1 MAEDF
6 NEKLTENMELPETA
20 VEDASAADYTAKDI
34 QVLEGLEA
42 VRRRPGMYIGDQ
54 SERGLHHLVYEVV
67 DNSIDESL
75 AGFCDTIK
83 VTINKDGSVSVVDNG
98 RGIPTEMHPTGRPT
112 PEVVLTV
119 LHAGGKFDK
128 SAYQVSGGLHGV
140 GVSVVN
146 ALSTWLELT
155 IWRDGKEHHQ
165 RYERGKAVTDL
176 VVTGDT
182 TLRGT
187 RVQFFPDAE
196 IFTTI
201 EFDSTTLKNRLRE
214 LAFLN
219 SHVTIIFEDLRPEDK
234 PDVQQYHYPGGIT
247 SFVKYLNKGK
257 GTLFAEPIVITG
269 EKDKTAVEVAIQ
281 YNDSY
286 QERLHGY
293 VNLINTIEGGTHI
306 AGFRTAMTRAINDEA
321 RKQKLLKDK
330 DQNLSGD
337 DLKEGLTAVISVK
350 VMEPQFEGQTKTKL
364 GNSDV
369 KGIVDSIVSE
379 GIKEALEDRPEI
391 VKPIIESALRARQ
404 AREAAKKAKELVR
417 RKTVMSSLTL
427 PGKLADCSNRNP
439 ADCELYIVEGDSAGG
454 SAKQGRNR
462 EFQAILP
469 LRGKIL
475 NVEKARLDKILGS
488 DTIKNIVLALGCGV
502 GDDYNPERL
511 RYHKIFIMADADV
524 DGAHI
529 RTLLLTLFFR
539 YMPKIIEDGYLYC
552 AQPPLFRVACGKEI
566 VYCYTEKE
574 MIDACAKFEGKKADV
589 QRYKG
594 LGEMNAEQLWDTTMN
609 PENRLISRV
618 EVRDAVEADEL
629 FSVLMGD
636 QVEPRRKFIEE
647 HAQEVSN
654 LDI

>member
-1 MAEDF
+1 MTEDF
-6 NEKLTENMELPETA
+6 NEKLTENMELPETV
-20 VEDASAADYTAKDI
+20 VEDATAADYTAKDI

-369 KGIVDSIVSE
+369 NGIVDSIVSE

-574 MIDACAKFEGKKADV
+574 MKDACAKFEGKKADV

>member
-1 MAEDF
+1 MADDF
-6 NEKLTENMELPETA
+6 TTKLTENMDLPGR
-20 VEDASAADYTAKDI
+20 VGEDDKAADYTAKDI

-42 VRRRPGMYIGDQ
+42 VRKRPGMYIGDQ

-83 VTINKDGSVSVVDNG
+83 VTINKDGSVTVVDNG

-146 ALSTWLELT
+146 ALSEWLELT
-155 IWRDGKEHHQ
+155 IWRDGKEHRQ
-165 RYERGKAVTDL
+165 RYERGKP
-176 VVTGDT
+176 VTGLEITGET

-196 IFTTI
+196 IFTTVH
-201 EFDSTTLKNRLRE
+201 FDAGTLKNRLRE

-234 PDVQQYHYPGGIT
+234 PDVQEYHYPGGIT

-257 GTLFAEPIVITG
+257 GTLFSEPIVISG
-269 EKDKTAVEVAIQ
+269 EKDGTAVDVAIQ

-306 AGFRTAMTRAINDEA
+306 AGFRSAVTRAVNDEA
-321 RKQKLLKDK
+321 RRQKLLKDK
-330 DQNLSGD
+330 DQNLTGD

-364 GNSDV
+364 GNGEV

-379 GIKEALEDRPEI
+379 GIKEALENSPEI
-391 VKPIIESALRARQ
+391 VRPIIESALRARQ

-417 RKTVMSSLTL
+417 RKTAMTSLTL

-502 GDDYNPERL
+502 GDDYNEERL

-552 AQPPLFRVACGKEI
+552 AQPPLFRVACGREI

-574 MIDACAKFEGKKADV
+574 MKEACAKFEGRKADV

-618 EVRDAVEADEL
+618 EISDAVAADEL
-629 FSVLMGD
+629 FSILMGD

-647 HAQEVSN
+647 HAKEVSN

>member
-1 MAEDF
+1 MTDEIT
-6 NEKLTENMELPETA
+6 KLTKNMDLPESA
-20 VEDASAADYTAKDI
+20 AADEKAADYTAKDI

-42 VRRRPGMYIGDQ
+42 VRKRPGMYIGDQ

-75 AGFCDTIK
+75 AGFCDTVK

-98 RGIPTEMHPTGRPT
+98 RGIPTEMHPTGKSAA
-112 PEVVLTV
+112 EVVLTV

-146 ALSTWLELT
+146 ALSEWLELT
-155 IWRDGKEHHQ
+155 IWRDGKEHRQ
-165 RYERGKAVTDL
+165 RYERGKPVTPL
-176 VVTGDT
+176 TVTGET

-187 RVQFFPDAE
+187 RVQFCPDNE
-196 IFTTI
+196 IFTTTN
-201 EFDSTTLKNRLRE
+201 FDAATLKNRLRE

-219 SHVTIIFEDLRPEDK
+219 SHVTIVFEDLRPEDK
-234 PDVQQYHYPGGIT
+234 TDVQEYHYPGGIV

-257 GTLFAEPIVITG
+257 ETLFKEPIVISG
-269 EKDKTAVEVAIQ
+269 EKEQTAVDVAIQ

-306 AGFRTAMTRAINDEA
+306 AGFRTALTRAVNDEA

-330 DQNLSGD
+330 DQNLTGD

-364 GNSDV
+364 GNSEV

-379 GIKEALEDRPEI
+379 GIKEALENSPEI

-404 AREAAKKAKELVR
+404 AREAAKKAKDLVR
-417 RKTVMSSLTL
+417 RKTAMTSLTL

-502 GDDYNPERL
+502 GDDYNEEKL

-539 YMPKIIEDGYLYC
+539 YMPKIIEQGCLYC

-574 MIDACAKFEGKKADV
+574 MKEAAAKFEGRKADV

-594 LGEMNAEQLWDTTMN
+594 LGEMNAEQLWETTMN

-618 EVRDAVEADEL
+618 EISDAGAADEL
-629 FSVLMGD
+629 FSILMGD

-647 HAQEVSN
+647 HAKEVSN